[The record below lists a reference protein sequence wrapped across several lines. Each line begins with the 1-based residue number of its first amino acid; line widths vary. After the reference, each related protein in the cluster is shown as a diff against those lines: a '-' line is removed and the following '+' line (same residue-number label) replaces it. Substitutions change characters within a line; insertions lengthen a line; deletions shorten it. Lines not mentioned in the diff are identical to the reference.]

1 MRTSKSNTQKS
12 TKSKVPRPI
21 NCFMAFR
28 LDKYPIISAQSP
40 KLNHRD
46 ISKVIAKWWK
56 EASDDEKKPYIEIA
70 LKKKA
75 EHKSLHPNYKYEPIK
90 KSDRHVRPYIRK
102 EDASV
107 LRRKA
112 EANKELL
119 KQWLGDD
126 KLQADDDNDLP
137 NDTSSCNLS
146 QSPCSTSS
154 SLDSLSPQTSPLSA
168 LFQDDFCFPAL
179 SLNSDN
185 HPNLYNPLFDF
196 DSRYKVSQ
204 PLVLD
209 SWIDIDPPSLS
220 SANLPFFDYEAYVDL
235 QALSS

>member
-1 MRTSKSNTQKS
+1 MRTSKSNTRKS

-21 NCFMAFR
+21 NCFLAFR
-28 LDKYPIISAQSP
+28 LDKYPIIAAQSP

-56 EASDDEKKPYIEIA
+56 EASEEEKKPYIEIA

-102 EDASV
+102 EDATV

-112 EANKELL
+112 QANKELL
-119 KQWLGDD
+119 KHWLGDD
-126 KLQADDDNDLP
+126 ELQSDNDKDLP

-146 QSPCSTSS
+146 QSPCSISS
-154 SLDSLSPQTSPLSA
+154 SVDSLSPQTSPLSV
-168 LFQDDFCFPAL
+168 LFKNDFCFPTL
-179 SLNSDN
+179 PLNSDN

-196 DSRYKVSQ
+196 DPSYNVSQ
-204 PLVLD
+204 PLALD
-209 SWIDIDPPSLS
+209 SWMDIDPSFLS
-220 SANLPFFDYEAYVDL
+220 TANLPFFDYDNYIDL
-235 QALSS
+235 QTLSL